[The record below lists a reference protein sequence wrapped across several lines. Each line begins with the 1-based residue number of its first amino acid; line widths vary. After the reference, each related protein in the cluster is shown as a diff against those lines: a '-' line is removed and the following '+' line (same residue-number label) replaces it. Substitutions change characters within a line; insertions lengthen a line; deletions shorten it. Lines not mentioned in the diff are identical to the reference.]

1 MELGAQGT
9 IGLRSLKKGVFS
21 SFRSVYIVFFDI
33 LEVNQIAFT
42 MRTPILLF
50 ALCLVISFGNAQ
62 DAATATANS
71 TEVPAH
77 RTCASHDKYVE
88 MMGGAKFSEMRTRI
102 EQQTQHWESQSGEQR
117 SNQASTVVTIPV
129 VFHVVY
135 ANGSQNISDAQ
146 ILSQLQILN
155 DDFRRLNSDADNTW
169 SQAAD
174 SEVEFCLAT
183 NDPEGNPTDGILRV
197 STSVSSFGTS
207 DNVKFSNSGGSNAWP
222 AGSYL
227 NFWVCNIGGGIL
239 GYAQFPGGS
248 ASTDGVVCDYRYVG
262 DMGTATA
269 PFDLG
274 RTATHEVGHWLNL
287 YHIWGDG
294 NCNQDDQV
302 TDTPNSDASNF
313 GCATGHVSCSSTD
326 MVQNYMDYS
335 DDACM
340 NLFTAGQKTRMQAL
354 FAPGGFRASLAT
366 SDGCAPACTTGCG
379 CTDATACNYD
389 SAATEDDG
397 SCDFSCQGCTDAEAC
412 NYDADATVDD
422 GSCIMPQAGV
432 PCSCTSDWTFAV
444 NNLTG
449 TSSESFT
456 MEATSSTG
464 LDQLDVSMA
473 YSASAGGSWAG
484 DVIIGICDP
493 NGSCIE
499 IGGYDMTLGYAIA
512 SDWPS
517 SWNVSAEGTYT
528 HGVDLSSFGL
538 TGSGVWTL
546 EVVNGYSSAGSSAS
560 WDGTLSL
567 TNFCLGL
574 PGEDVDGCMDTTACN
589 FNVAATIADNSCLFA
604 AGCDTCSGETDGSGS
619 VVDGDDDDDGVC
631 NADEVA
637 GCQDALACNYNA
649 DATDEG
655 DCTYPMADFDCDG
668 NALGCAEDV
677 NNNGTVEVA
686 DLLILLGDFGCT
698 ADCSAADINGDGS
711 VTVADMLLFLAMF
724 GEDC

>member
-1 MELGAQGT
+1 
-9 IGLRSLKKGVFS
+9 
-21 SFRSVYIVFFDI
+21 
-33 LEVNQIAFT
+33 

-302 TDTPNSDASNF
+302 TDTPNSE
-313 GCATGHVSCSSTD
+313 
-326 MVQNYMDYS
+326 MV
-335 DDACM
+335 
-340 NLFTAGQKTRMQAL
+340 TAG
-354 FAPGGFRASLAT
+354 
-366 SDGCAPACTTGCG
+366 
-379 CTDATACNYD
+379 
-389 SAATEDDG
+389 
-397 SCDFSCQGCTDAEAC
+397 
-412 NYDADATVDD
+412 
-422 GSCIMPQAGV
+422 
-432 PCSCTSDWTFAV
+432 
-444 NNLTG
+444 
-449 TSSESFT
+449 
-456 MEATSSTG
+456 
-464 LDQLDVSMA
+464 
-473 YSASAGGSWAG
+473 
-484 DVIIGICDP
+484 
-493 NGSCIE
+493 
-499 IGGYDMTLGYAIA
+499 
-512 SDWPS
+512 
-517 SWNVSAEGTYT
+517 
-528 HGVDLSSFGL
+528 
-538 TGSGVWTL
+538 
-546 EVVNGYSSAGSSAS
+546 
-560 WDGTLSL
+560 
-567 TNFCLGL
+567 
-574 PGEDVDGCMDTTACN
+574 
-589 FNVAATIADNSCLFA
+589 
-604 AGCDTCSGETDGSGS
+604 
-619 VVDGDDDDDGVC
+619 
-631 NADEVA
+631 
-637 GCQDALACNYNA
+637 
-649 DATDEG
+649 
-655 DCTYPMADFDCDG
+655 
-668 NALGCAEDV
+668 
-677 NNNGTVEVA
+677 
-686 DLLILLGDFGCT
+686 
-698 ADCSAADINGDGS
+698 
-711 VTVADMLLFLAMF
+711 
-724 GEDC
+724 